1 MTPMMFPYLM
11 YRCWLQMFFPRPTYK
26 VEPYKVEP
34 PARYEG

>member
-11 YRCWLQMFFPRPTYK
+11 YRCWLGMFFPQKPTSEIK
-26 VEPYKVEP
+26 EP

>member
-26 VEPYKVEP
+26 AEP

>member
-11 YRCWLQMFFPRPTYK
+11 YQCWLVMFFPQKPK
-26 VEPYKVEP
+26 PEIKEI

>member
-11 YRCWLQMFFPRPTYK
+11 YQCWLGMFFPQKPVIK
-26 VEPYKVEP
+26 EEP